1 MYEFKTEQFSGPIE
15 KLLEMIEAKQ
25 MEITDL
31 NLAEVTADFLDYLEK
46 AKNGGQESTID
57 PRVLSE
63 FIVIASHLILIK
75 SKALLPSLELSGEDE
90 QEIEKLK
97 DRLKFYQEF
106 KPALALIRKKWAE
119 GKFSVSRPL
128 FANRPAIFYPA
139 ENITFEE
146 LKKSLERIFESL
158 KEFEDKSQPMENS
171 VIRLEEKIE
180 EILERLAG
188 AEFDFEGMA
197 KERGKTEVIV
207 MFLAVLHLLA
217 RRLIKAEQNGR
228 FSGIMLKKHH
238 G

>member
-1 MYEFKTEQFSGPIE
+1 MYELKIEQFSGPIE

-46 AKNGGQESTID
+46 AEKEKEFQID
-57 PRVLSE
+57 PRAMSE

-75 SKALLPSLELSGEDE
+75 SKALLPSLELSGEEE

-106 KPALALIRKKWAE
+106 KPVMAIIKKKWME
-119 GKFSVSRPL
+119 RKFSVSRPL
-128 FANRPAIFYPA
+128 FANRPVIFYPA
-139 ENITFEE
+139 ENIAPDS
-146 LKKSLERIFESL
+146 LKKSLENIFESL
-158 KEFEDKSQPMENS
+158 KEFEDKSRPMEHS

-180 EILERLAG
+180 EIMGRLSG
-188 AEFDFEGMA
+188 AELDFNGMA
-197 KERGKTEVIV
+197 KERGRTEIIV

-217 RRLIKAEQNGR
+217 RRMIKAEQNEK
-228 FSGIMLKKHH
+228 FSGIILKKH

>member
-15 KLLEMIEAKQ
+15 KLLEMIEAKK

-46 AKNGGQESTID
+46 AKNGKQESAMD
-57 PRVLSE
+57 SRVLSE
-63 FIVIASHLILIK
+63 FIVIASRLILIK

-97 DRLKFYQEF
+97 DRLKFYKEF
-106 KPALALIRKKWAE
+106 RPALALIKKKWAE

-146 LKKSLERIFESL
+146 LKKSLEKIFESL

-171 VIRLEEKIE
+171 IIRLEEKIE
-180 EILERLAG
+180 EILEKLASS
-188 AEFDFEGMA
+188 EFDFEGMA

-217 RRLIKAEQNGR
+217 RRLIKVEQNGR

>member
-1 MYEFKTEQFSGPIE
+1 MYEFKTEQFSGPME

-46 AKNGGQESTID
+46 IKEGGESPID
-57 PRVLSE
+57 PRALSE
-63 FIVIASHLILIK
+63 FIVVASHLILIK
-75 SKALLPSLELSGEDE
+75 SKALLPSLELSGEEE

-106 KPALALIRKKWAE
+106 KPALALLKKKWAE
-119 GKFSVSRPL
+119 GNFSISRPL

-139 ENITFEE
+139 DNITPEG
-146 LKKSLERIFESL
+146 LKKSLETIFEAL
-158 KEFEDKSQPMENS
+158 KEFEDKSQPMENA

-180 EILERLAG
+180 EILEKLTG
-188 AEFDFEGMA
+188 PELDFENMA
-197 KERGKTEVIV
+197 KERGRTEVIV

-217 RRLIKAEQNGR
+217 RRMIKAEQNGR
-228 FSGIMLKKHH
+228 FSGIMLKKHE
-238 G
+238 